1 MHRVNQPADKTKSLL
16 ATTIIRR
23 LQKIYPQARC
33 ALYYRTPYQL
43 LVSVV
48 LSAQANDKIVNR
60 CMAEHYDHGFNVETV
75 LAWGYQTLLHQ
86 IRQIGLAPTKARNII
101 SLTKILQNQHD
112 GNVPNNR
119 QHLEA
124 LPGVG
129 RKTANV
135 VLAELF
141 GQKTL
146 AVDTHVFRTT
156 KRLGLH
162 NEKEATKCEQ
172 VLLTVISKRYLPQA
186 HHLLIAHGRQVC
198 HARKPACDVCQL
210 NDLCFYVKD
219 RRHAC

>member
-1 MHRVNQPADKTKSLL
+1 MKRSL

-60 CMAEHYDHGFNVETV
+60 CMKEHYDNGLAIENV
-75 LAWGYQTLLHQ
+75 LAWGAEVLLQH

-101 SLTKILQNQHD
+101 ALSKILHDQHA
-112 GNVPNNR
+112 GKVPDNR
-119 QHLEA
+119 YHLEA

-141 GQKTL
+141 GHKTL
-146 AVDTHVFRTT
+146 AVDTHVFRTS

-162 NEKEATKCEQ
+162 NEKSATKCEQ
-172 VLLTVISKRYLPQA
+172 VLLTVIAKRYLPQA
-186 HHLLIAHGRQVC
+186 HHLFIAHGRQVC
-198 HARKPACDVCQL
+198 HARQPACDLCQL
-210 NDLCFYVKD
+210 NDLCPSNPY
-219 RRHAC
+219 

>member
-1 MHRVNQPADKTKSLL
+1 MHKVNQPASKTKSLL

-60 CMAEHYDHGFNVETV
+60 CMKEHYDSDLDVKTV
-75 LAWGYQTLLHQ
+75 LSWGYTTLLHQ

-101 SLTKILQNQHD
+101 SLTEILRDEHA
-112 GNVPNNR
+112 GKVPNNR
-119 QHLEA
+119 RHLES

-141 GQKTL
+141 GHQTL
-146 AVDTHVFRTT
+146 AVDTHVFRTS

-162 NEKEATKCEQ
+162 NEKGATKCEQ
-172 VLLTVISKRYLPQA
+172 VLLTLIARRYLPQA

-198 HARKPACDVCQL
+198 HARKPTCNVCQL
-210 NDLCFYVKD
+210 NDLCVYY
-219 RRHAC
+219 AESCP

>member
-1 MHRVNQPADKTKSLL
+1 MKQPASDKFVV
-16 ATTIIRR
+16 TTIIRR
-23 LQKIYPQARC
+23 LQKLYPQARG

-60 CMAEHYDHGFNVETV
+60 CMKGHYDRNLDIETV
-75 LAWGYQTLLHQ
+75 LAWGYETLLYQ

-101 SLTKILQNQHD
+101 SLTKILQDEHAC
-112 GNVPNNR
+112 NVPDNR
-119 QHLEA
+119 HHLEA

-135 VLAELF
+135 ILAELF
-141 GQKTL
+141 GHKTL
-146 AVDTHVFRTT
+146 AVDTHVFRTS

-162 NEKEATKCEQ
+162 NENEATKCER
-172 VLLTVISKRYLPQA
+172 VLLTLISKRYLPQA

-198 HARKPACDVCQL
+198 HARKPACNTCQL
-210 NDLCFYVKD
+210 NDLCSYY
-219 RRHAC
+219 AG